1 MSQSLATVGG
11 TAVLRPKA
19 VKVVNEQ
26 AGKSTAATRRNA
38 KLAAVIA
45 EAGWSHAQ
53 FAQAV
58 GRVAAEAADE
68 RLLSVGR
75 SHVSHWVAGTTPSGN
90 APATLVE
97 ALSRRLG
104 RVVTVDEIGLAGL
117 QPPAA
122 VDWSADTLT
131 TLADLGRG
139 NVDIERRA
147 VLRAAGYSVAALAV
161 PSEAWWDDMARRGS
175 QRSARTGRLIGPGD
189 LEAIR
194 EMAHMFTRIDQRRGG
209 GHARTAV
216 VQYLSSDVASALR
229 SAHSSADIRRG
240 LFSTAGELAYLSGW
254 MAFDNAEHA
263 TAQKYFTVAVQLAA
277 EADDPPLAGHVLR
290 AMAHQAV
297 DLGHSRQAVQLAKA
311 SLSGQRS
318 TLATSRERALLEVV
332 HARAL
337 AADGQGIAAAKALLR
352 AEDNLS
358 EADPGDDEPSR
369 VFFFGEASLAHE
381 TACTLRDLGD
391 LDAATSQ
398 FRRSVLTRKAA
409 TFTRTHAVTLGY
421 LGAVQ
426 ARQGAIDEAC
436 STWSTALE
444 VMDGVHSGRTRQTVV
459 DMRAALSPFRARG
472 IPAAAELD
480 QRAARYLASA
490 AR

>member
-1 MSQSLATVGG
+1 M
-11 TAVLRPKA
+11 
-19 VKVVNEQ
+19 NERT
-26 AGKSTAATRRNA
+26 GKLSAAPRRNA

-45 EAGWSHAQ
+45 ETGWSHAQ
-53 FAQAV
+53 LAQAV
-58 GRVAAEAADE
+58 SRVAVEAGNE
-68 RLLSVGR
+68 RLVSVGR
-75 SHVSHWVAGTTPSGN
+75 SHVSHWVAGSTPSGD
-90 APATLVE
+90 APAVLAET
-97 ALSRRLG
+97 LSRRLG
-104 RVVTVDEIGLAGL
+104 RVVTVDEIGLSGPVSHGA
-117 QPPAA
+117 P
-122 VDWSADTLT
+122 DWSADTLT

-139 NVDIERRA
+139 NVDIERRS

-161 PSEAWWDDMARRGS
+161 PSQTWWEAMARRGA
-175 QRSARTGRLIGPGD
+175 QRSARTGPVIGAGD

-194 EMAHMFTRIDQRRGG
+194 EMADVFTRIDQRRGG

-216 VQYLSSDVASALR
+216 AQYLSSDVSSALR
-229 SAHSSADIRRG
+229 ASHSSPAVRRD
-240 LFSTAGELAYLSGW
+240 LFSVAGELAYLCGW
-254 MAFDNAEHA
+254 MAFDDAEHA

-297 DLGHSRQAVQLAKA
+297 DLGHPRQAVQLAKA
-311 SLSGQRS
+311 SLDGRRS
-318 TLATSRERALLEVV
+318 ALASARERALLEVV

-337 AADGQGIAAAKALLR
+337 AANGDGTAAAQALLR
-352 AEDNLS
+352 AEDNLAGAT
-358 EADPGDDEPSR
+358 EGDDEPGR

-391 LDAATSQ
+391 LTAATSQ
-398 FRRSVLTRKAA
+398 FRHSVRTRKAA

-426 ARQGAIDEAC
+426 ARQGAVDEAC
-436 STWSTALE
+436 STWSTALD

-472 IPAAAELD
+472 IPTATELD
-480 QRAARYLASA
+480 QRASRYLASA

>member
-1 MSQSLATVGG
+1 MASSRG
-11 TAVLRPKA
+11 TPVRTSRVVKA
-19 VKVVNEQ
+19 VKERTR
-26 AGKSTAATRRNA
+26 KSSAEPRRNA

-45 EAGWSHAQ
+45 EADWSHAQ
-53 FAQAV
+53 LAHAV
-58 GRVAAEAADE
+58 GRVAFEAGNE
-68 RLLSVGR
+68 RLVSVGR
-75 SHVSHWVAGTTPSGN
+75 SHVSHWVAGSTPSGD
-90 APATLVE
+90 APAVLAE

-104 RVVTVDEIGLAGL
+104 RVVTVAEIGLSGP
-117 QPPAA
+117 QPPVAL
-122 VDWSADTLT
+122 DWSADTLT

-139 NVDIERRA
+139 NVDIERRS

-161 PSEAWWDDMARRGS
+161 PSQAWWDTMARRGA
-175 QRSARTGRLIGPGD
+175 QRSARTGRLIGAGD

-194 EMAHMFTRIDQRRGG
+194 EMAAMFTRLDQRRGG
-209 GHARTAV
+209 GHARTALA
-216 VQYLSSDVASALR
+216 QYLTSDVASALR
-229 SAHSSADIRRG
+229 AAHSSADIRRD

-297 DLGHSRQAVQLAKA
+297 DLGHPRQAVQLAKA
-311 SLSGQRS
+311 SLDGRRS
-318 TLATSRERALLEVV
+318 TLASPRERALLEVV

-337 AADGQGIAAAKALLR
+337 AADGDGSAAAKALLR
-352 AEDNLS
+352 AEDNLAS
-358 EADPGDDEPSR
+358 ATKSDDEPGR

-391 LDAATSQ
+391 LTAATSE
-398 FRRSVLTRKAA
+398 FRHSVRTRKAA

-436 STWSTALE
+436 STWSMALD

-472 IPAAAELD
+472 IPAATELD
-480 QRAARYLASA
+480 HRASRYLASA